1 MPPPATIKSSDL
13 VRLRNEYE
21 DMARASEQRSR
32 DPGNAGLIHRGKAA
46 CYRGVVADLN
56 DLINHRSHPSGRR
69 S

>member
-1 MPPPATIKSSDL
+1 MPPHATVKCTDL

-21 DMARASEQRSR
+21 DMARASEQHGRQ
-32 DPGNAGLIHRGKAA
+32 PGNAGLIQRGKAA
-46 CYRGVVADLN
+46 AYRAVAADLN